1 MSHQRFKLHLQ
12 ISLVA
17 FGMLLAFPF
26 ALTNPNVG
34 SIDFAT
40 TPWFGEVKPHQ
51 ESTVC
56 IERESRLR
64 DSSWKDHATIFLCLP
79 PSEPKYVSN
88 RSGACGRTS
97 CSRRASAG
105 FRGKYTSQGTAAEE
119 VTPMQTWVQIRGRGT
134 ESASEDAKF
143 VTGSVCN

>member
-51 ESTVC
+51 ESDCIVLEFTKRDNIVC
-56 IERESRLR
+56 VRFNLG
-64 DSSWKDHATIFLCLP
+64 DFLAT
-79 PSEPKYVSN
+79 
-88 RSGACGRTS
+88 
-97 CSRRASAG
+97 
-105 FRGKYTSQGTAAEE
+105 
-119 VTPMQTWVQIRGRGT
+119 
-134 ESASEDAKF
+134 
-143 VTGSVCN
+143 